1 MNSAIYDEREVLKE
15 LKKLQVNSSESA
27 TRLRRLLKEK
37 SRIKEDIKATM
48 NMHCSEIPKDALPP
62 KEKDPGSF
70 TLPCRIHNM
79 CFDKALADLG
89 ASVSIMPYST
99 FTNLGLD
106 FIVLD
111 ILEDIKIPLILGR
124 PFLSTAHAKTDVFKR
139 KIALRMGNDKIVFKS
154 DNPTNSII
162 KKVYVLGLRE
172 RMELDIQ
179 ARLIGEALI
188 LNRSQDPEFEDF
200 LKLNDLNEPLELRNH
215 EMEDLGPTIKE
226 GEVIDEPMI
235 DVVKIRSF
243 YNSIMKEKIEYK
255 GRYVVGAFINVPI
268 FVGNFSIVI
277 DFAVVENMDAYRDK
291 DMGDVIFGKP
301 FCRVV
306 CVHARRFDGFITIHN
321 GDDSVTYQMARS
333 HPREVLKREYEEMN
347 DLLRLAEVVWSFRRD
362 NGSEIRPQGWRRSF
376 DVVEKRESVVA
387 SLGTLLVS
395 ITNADSVDW
404 IVGVGRIAR
413 GCQNGRVTELVKRDG
428 EGFERRFGMRSDMR
442 PVEEFAGWARV
453 LTSLEFIALEL
464 LSGRSVNTIYSKGL
478 DYAAGRNLKGLNG
491 KEAWETIEDCAQ
503 CHKHPKEVPSF
514 NETKPQPQPL
524 PNYPPLDISLGNK
537 RGPEP
542 PIKPHSPDS
551 FKMKAVDHFTVH
563 MSPSP
568 HVAYFHPKDT
578 YCYYHPW
585 IDDPKKHYG
594 FKPGILGQSRSLCVN
609 LLNIEVIEWE
619 LESKEVSFLGRGLN
633 SPFRPKE
640 VEKVIFDEMKLRSS

>member
-1 MNSAIYDEREVLKE
+1 MVEYMIKTREDYGSGVARPKFDKDTKFELKGQFLKE
-15 LKKLQVNSSESA
+15 LRENTFIGSESEDANEHIERVLEILDLFTTPDVTQDQLMLCAFPITLTGAASRWEIKKVNERVYAAQVGCKLCNGPHYTKDCQLKGEGNILEEAYYTQFGVPFPQARRYREAALGFYQRDNENTSYQERRQTMEESLNKFMAESAKRHDEHSSLIKEIRASTDVAIRNQGASIKLLEIQIGKMSKVLQERGYASLPSSTEINPRDHVKSIITTEEAKTLKEDDELSRVVIPFPGQSA

-306 CVHARRFDGFITIHN
+306 CVHARRPLLQVSARDRLEGNSHSYQKLKGFYK
-321 GDDSVTYQMARS
+321 G
-333 HPREVLKREYEEMN
+333 VLNLGPEYIK
-347 DLLRLAEVVWSFRRD
+347 D
-362 NGSEIRPQGWRRSF
+362 
-376 DVVEKRESVVA
+376 EKMFEWLTR
-387 SLGTLLVS
+387 GHVS
-395 ITNADSVDW
+395 IHEMD
-404 IVGVGRIAR
+404 
-413 GCQNGRVTELVKRDG
+413 LV
-428 EGFERRFGMRSDMR
+428 EGN
-442 PVEEFAGWARV
+442 
-453 LTSLEFIALEL
+453 LT
-464 LSGRSVNTIYSKGL
+464 
-478 DYAAGRNLKGLNG
+478 
-491 KEAWETIEDCAQ
+491 
-503 CHKHPKEVPSF
+503 
-514 NETKPQPQPL
+514 
-524 PNYPPLDISLGNK
+524 
-537 RGPEP
+537 
-542 PIKPHSPDS
+542 
-551 FKMKAVDHFTVH
+551 
-563 MSPSP
+563 
-568 HVAYFHPKDT
+568 
-578 YCYYHPW
+578 
-585 IDDPKKHYG
+585 
-594 FKPGILGQSRSLCVN
+594 
-609 LLNIEVIEWE
+609 
-619 LESKEVSFLGRGLN
+619 
-633 SPFRPKE
+633 
-640 VEKVIFDEMKLRSS
+640 